1 MTTPTFNLHSVRQ
14 KMQSYSSTW
23 QMYVLLLL
31 FLVGMT
37 VGSFASK
44 GDGTLVTNK
53 IADFYMNYLKVK
65 PTISG
70 LSVFFNTFLL
80 ASSAIIVTYFI
91 GLCAVGIPFVAFVP
105 VLAGGFIGII
115 SGYIYENYML
125 KGLGYCAIII
135 FPAAIIAVAAILFA
149 CKESF
154 LMSVTMLN
162 LLSQRR
168 SQPLESFK
176 NYSLRFVIYIAIT
189 AAGALTETIMTR
201 LFIGLFAF

>member
-1 MTTPTFNLHSVRQ
+1 M
-14 KMQSYSSTW
+14 
-23 QMYVLLLL
+23 
-31 FLVGMT
+31 
-37 VGSFASK
+37 
-44 GDGTLVTNK
+44 
-53 IADFYMNYLKVK
+53 
-65 PTISG
+65 
-70 LSVFFNTFLL
+70 
-80 ASSAIIVTYFI
+80 
-91 GLCAVGIPFVAFVP
+91 GIPFVAFVP

-176 NYSLRFVIYIAIT
+176 NYSLRFAIYIAIT

>member
-14 KMQSYSSTW
+14 KIRGYSSNW
-23 QMYVLLLL
+23 QIYVLLLL
-31 FLVGMT
+31 FLVGIII
-37 VGSFASK
+37 GSFVSK
-44 GDGTLVTNK
+44 ENGTLVTNK
-53 IADFYMNYLKVK
+53 IADFYMEYLKTK

-80 ASSAIIVTYFI
+80 ASSAVVIAYFI
-91 GLCAVGIPFVAFVP
+91 GLCAVGIPFVALIP
-105 VLAGGFIGII
+105 ILAGGFIGTI

-135 FPAAIIAVAAILFA
+135 FPAAIISVAAILFA

-176 NYSLRFVIYIAIT
+176 NYSLRFSIYIAIT

-201 LFIGLFAF
+201 LFIGLFVF